1 MVTNYTANEY
11 GDFFVASIQ
20 QPYHEV
26 VHVLDWNIVTGLK
39 KPSMTG
45 SVTGSSGSLNIYGYQ
60 TQFDTSFFTGTS
72 IIIGNV
78 EYVIDEVISDTE
90 LIVTEPIQY
99 SFTNAQYYTTPD
111 TVSFFDYEF
120 RWSQTGGVYSE
131 FALLNNGTATGNIL
145 SIEFD
150 PTKPLYI
157 DVKAEVAGLATGD
170 SLTFLSIEFTLE
182 TEAGTIESCPNFC
195 TDCTDPFAMNG
206 CANIQVTCNTTNQF
220 NPYAL
225 TKSVKMYKQL
235 VNIVNGIFGHDV
247 TYFKTEPDLRTTD
260 VILMEYSL
268 HNVVD
273 KQTIK
278 ILVPDN
284 EFPSETVTYDIFG
297 IDLQDFE
304 VHITAEEFETHFGV
318 GKYPRNKDYLYI
330 PLTNE
335 MYEINSVALA
345 DEFNKEHSYWRVK
358 LVKYQDRGD
367 VIKGQFDADT
377 DVLITG
383 IEEVFGE
390 RIQDEY
396 KKNLKPEQFQ
406 TVVDK
411 KQDGIRTFVDRKL
424 RIVDYAL
431 KNRWTVVSKNY
442 YDFSKIDRG
451 FEAVIYNV
459 QSELKPQ
466 NNMAFTSWFAPR
478 FASNTGAAPHNL
490 IGDGDGVFEIAISDT
505 RLRVQTSQGVQ
516 QFIHGITFDPAKWYG
531 YVVNI
536 NNEFLQLS
544 ASIYSLDIS
553 NNSMLPQ
560 SASNNL
566 TNEFTQTKVLTQPLS
581 WTSPAEF
588 QLISDEMLITNVR
601 VFDTPIEFEQ
611 HSNILNQYVVRDN
624 QHALIVDNAI
634 PSIGFQ
640 KYANAR

>member
-20 QPYHEV
+20 QPYHDVINVIDWSIV
-26 VHVLDWNIVTGLK
+26 VGLK
-39 KPSMTG
+39 KPNMTG
-45 SVTGSSGSLNIYGYQ
+45 KVTGSSTSLNIYGYE
-60 TQFDTSFFTGTS
+60 TQFNTSFASGDS
-72 IIIGNV
+72 IVIGNITY
-78 EYVIDEVISDTE
+78 EIDVIISDTE
-90 LIVTEPIQY
+90 LLVTEPIQY
-99 SFTNAQYYTTPD
+99 NFTNAQYYTTPD
-111 TVSFFDYEF
+111 LVNFFEYEF
-120 RWSQTGGVYSE
+120 RWSTTGGVFSE
-131 FALLNNGTATGNIL
+131 FAPLNHETGTGDIQGIT
-145 SIEFD
+145 FD
-150 PTKPLYI
+150 HTKPLYI
-157 DVKAEVAGLATGD
+157 DVKSEVAGLAAGNT
-170 SLTFLSIEFTLE
+170 LTFLSIEFTIQ
-182 TEAGTIESCPNFC
+182 TELGTIESCPNFC

-206 CANIQVTCNTTNQF
+206 CANIQVSCNTSNQF

-235 VNIVNGIFGHDV
+235 VNIVNGIFGHNV
-247 TYFKTEPDLRTTD
+247 TYFKTEPDTRTTD

-304 VHITAEEFETHFGV
+304 VHITAEEFQTHFGA
-318 GKYPRNKDYLYI
+318 GKYPRNKDYMYI
-330 PLTNE
+330 PLVNE

-406 TVVDK
+406 TVIDK
-411 KQDGIRTFVDRKL
+411 HEDGIRTFVDRKL
-424 RIVDYAL
+424 QIADYDL
-431 KNRWTVVSKNY
+431 KNRWTIVSKNY
-442 YDFSKIDRG
+442 YDFANVTLGDS
-451 FEAVIYNV
+451 AVIYEA
-459 QSELKPQ
+459 QSEVKSG
-466 NNMAFTSWFAPR
+466 NGIAFSSWFAPQ
-478 FASNTGAAPHNL
+478 FAPNSVLDYKL
-490 IGDGDGVFEIAISDT
+490 IGDTADNFSVTISNT
-505 RLRVQTSQGVQ
+505 ELIVTTPNGTQYFT
-516 QFIHGITFDPAKWYG
+516 HGITFNPAKWYG

-536 NNEFLQLS
+536 NNKFLQLS
-544 ASIYSLDIS
+544 ASIYSLDTL
-553 NNSMLPQ
+553 NNKLLPQ
-560 SASNNL
+560 NAVSNL
-566 TNEFTQTKVLTQPLS
+566 TNEFTQTVTQIQEQI
-581 WTSPAEF
+581 WTSQAKFE
-588 QLISDEMLITNVR
+588 LCGNEMLMTNIR

-624 QHALIVDNAI
+624 QHAIIIDNAI
-634 PSIGFQ
+634 PTIGFQ

>member
-20 QPYHEV
+20 QPYLNVTNVIDWDIV
-26 VHVLDWNIVTGLK
+26 VGLK
-39 KPSMTG
+39 KPKMTG
-45 SVTGSSGSLNIYGYQ
+45 NVTGSSGSVNVYGYA
-60 TQFDTSFFTGTS
+60 TQFNTAFEVGDS
-72 IIIGNV
+72 IIIGNIV
-78 EYVIDEVISDTE
+78 YEIDNIVNDFE
-90 LIVTEPIQY
+90 LSVTEPIQF

-111 TVSFFDYEF
+111 GVNFFDYEF
-120 RWSQTGGVYSE
+120 RWSQTGGVFSE
-131 FALLNNGTATGNIL
+131 FAELNHGTNPEDIQGIT
-145 SIEFD
+145 FD

-157 DVKAEVAGLATGD
+157 DVKAEVAGLATGN

-182 TEAGTIESCPNFC
+182 TDAGIIESCPNFC

-206 CANIQVTCNTTNQF
+206 CANIQVTCNPTNQF
-220 NPYAL
+220 NPYNL
-225 TKSVKMYKQL
+225 TKSVKIYKQL

-247 TYFKTEPDLRTTD
+247 TYFRTEPDARTTD

-284 EFPSETVTYDIFG
+284 EFPTEAHTYDIFG
-297 IDLQDFE
+297 IELADFE
-304 VHITAEEFETHFGV
+304 IHITAEEFETHFGA
-318 GKYPRNKDYLYI
+318 GNYPRNKDYMFI
-330 PLTNE
+330 PIINK
-335 MYEINSVALA
+335 MYEISSIALA
-345 DEFNKEHSYWRVK
+345 DEFNRSHSYWKVK

-367 VIKGQFDADT
+367 VLKGQFDDDT

-396 KKNLKPEQFQ
+396 KKNLKPEIFQ

-411 KQDGIRTFVDRKL
+411 REDGIRTFVDRKL
-424 RIVDYAL
+424 RIADYAL
-431 KNRWTVVSKNY
+431 KNRWTVVSKNHY
-442 YDFSKIDRG
+442 NFLNMVTGASAVVY
-451 FEAVIYNV
+451 EA
-459 QSELKPQ
+459 QSEL
-466 NNMAFTSWFAPR
+466 NAGNGMAFTSWFAPR
-478 FASNTGAAPHNL
+478 FAANSTGNYRL
-490 IGDGDGVFEIAISDT
+490 IGDTNSTFEITISNT
-505 RLRVQTSQGVQ
+505 ELLVITPQGTQ
-516 QFIHGITFDPAKWYG
+516 PFTHGITFDPAEWYG

-544 ASIYSLDIS
+544 VSIYSLDIT

-560 SASNNL
+560 NASNNL
-566 TNEFTQTKVLTQPLS
+566 TNNFTQTITLTDELVWS
-581 WTSPAEF
+581 TPAKFE
-588 QLISDEMLITNVR
+588 LIANEMLMTNIR
-601 VFDTPIEFEQ
+601 VFDKPIEFEQ